1 MLGYVSMLVAEA
13 ALVNVKD
20 CQGCHRPSQLLWGI
34 VPLHQ
39 NLSSEYM
46 KKS

>member
-1 MLGYVSMLVAEA
+1 MLVAEA

-20 CQGCHRPSQLLWGI
+20 CQGCHRPYQLPLGI
-34 VPLHQ
+34 ALLHQ
-39 NLSSEYM
+39 NLFFDYR